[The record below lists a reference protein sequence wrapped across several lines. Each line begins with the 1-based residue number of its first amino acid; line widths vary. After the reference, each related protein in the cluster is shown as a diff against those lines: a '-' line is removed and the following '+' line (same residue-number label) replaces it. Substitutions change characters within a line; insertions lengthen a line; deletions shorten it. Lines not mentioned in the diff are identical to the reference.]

1 MSFEKVNPFSSNIRL
16 PFAAVAAR
24 WITTKLYDGIDP
36 NHDNFKDLRDQR
48 DKSGGES
55 CGGADV
61 DDSSFHISN
70 VGTECAISLGVC
82 RASKNE
88 RDVFLLHLLPP
99 FPAGRAS
106 LIAKH
111 EKRLV
116 ALEAFQVG
124 RLELFT
130 RKDSNPLLH
139 HCATTAATANVFR
152 PKRGASP
159 PS

>member
-1 MSFEKVNPFSSNIRL
+1 MELTPIMTTSKIFGIREIR
-16 PFAAVAAR
+16 AAAKAAEER
-24 WITTKLYDGIDP
+24 I
-36 NHDNFKDLRDQR
+36 
-48 DKSGGES
+48 
-55 CGGADV
+55 DV

-70 VGTECAISLGVC
+70 VDNECAISRRVC

-88 RDVFLLHLLPP
+88 GDVFLLHLLPP
-99 FPAGRAS
+99 FPARAS
-106 LIAKH
+106 LVAKH

-139 HCATTAATANVFR
+139 HCATTAAATANVFR

-159 PS
+159 PKLLPTSLPYSLARSAKRHIRRC

>member
-1 MSFEKVNPFSSNIRL
+1 MELTPIMTTSKICGIREIR
-16 PFAAVAAR
+16 AAAKAAEER
-24 WITTKLYDGIDP
+24 
-36 NHDNFKDLRDQR
+36 
-48 DKSGGES
+48 
-55 CGGADV
+55 ADV

-70 VGTECAISLGVC
+70 VDNECAISLGVC

-99 FPAGRAS
+99 FPARAS
-106 LIAKH
+106 LVAKH

-159 PS
+159 PKLLPTSLPYSLARSAKRHIRRC